1 MKYFI
6 NFSRI
11 AVGSLFIISGLIKC
25 NDSIGF
31 SYKLND
37 YFAQDVLNLEFLIP
51 YSLILAV
58 MICVVEIVLGVALI
72 FGFKPKLTSSLVL
85 LMMLF
90 FTWLTWYTSSCISE
104 RDVVTQMGE
113 EFNRNCVE
121 DCGCFGDALKLKPI
135 ESFYKDLVLLLFAI
149 PLFIASFKKSIKEN
163 TKKEDWIYCGFSM
176 VLLLLFN
183 LIFTKWWFSLL
194 FALVLFVVVYLV
206 KNKMKNQWLSLLA
219 AYMISLGFTWYCL
232 ENLPVKDFRPYK
244 IGANITEGMIIP
256 ENAAK
261 PVMEYTW
268 IFKVDGEEKKITT
281 DGSFPSVE
289 GGEYVGLDGNP
300 KIIEEGYTPPIQ
312 DFSIE
317 TVDENLTS
325 YFLEKDKLVF
335 ITMYNIAT
343 SEAEGLAKLK
353 SFTDEAMKKGYTVIG
368 LTSSGE
374 DAKQKVKQDYNLN
387 FDFYLCDEKV
397 IKTIVRSNPGIVI
410 LEKGT
415 IMNKAHW
422 NDIEDIEL

>member
-6 NFSRI
+6 ILSRL

-37 YFAQDVLNLEFLIP
+37 YFAQDVLNIEFLIP

-90 FTWLTWYTSSCISE
+90 FTWLTWYTSSCISDRE
-104 RDVVTQMGE
+104 IASQLGE

-135 ESFYKDLVLLLFAI
+135 ESFYKDLVLLIFAI
-149 PLFIASFKKSIKEN
+149 PLFFASFKKSIKEN
-163 TKKEDWIYCGFSM
+163 TKKEDILYGIISL
-176 VLLLLFN
+176 VLLLVFN
-183 LIFTKWWFSLL
+183 LFFTNWWFSLV
-194 FALVLFVVVYLV
+194 FALVLYAVVYIL
-206 KNKMKNQWLSLLA
+206 KNKMKNQWLSLLG

-232 ENLPVKDFRPYK
+232 QNLPVKDFRPYK
-244 IGANITEGMIIP
+244 IGINFMEQMEVPEDAQRPII
-256 ENAAK
+256 
-261 PVMEYTW
+261 EYTW
-268 IFKVDGEEKKITT
+268 TYNVNGENKEFVTN
-281 DGSFPSVE
+281 GSAPKTNGTYVSVE
-289 GGEYVGLDGNP
+289 TNTID
-300 KIIEEGYTPPIQ
+300 EGYIPPIQ

-317 TVDENLTS
+317 SDDEDLTAQ
-325 YFLEKDKLVF
+325 FLEEDKVII
-335 ITMYNIAT
+335 ITMYDINKGE
-343 SEAEGLAKLK
+343 SEGIEKLK
-353 SFTDEAMKKGYTVIG
+353 LFSDNAIKKGYKVIG
-368 LTSSGE
+368 LTSSGSE
-374 DAKQKVKQDYNLN
+374 DKMQIKADNKLN

-410 LEKGT
+410 LNKGT
-415 IMNKAHW
+415 VINKAHW
-422 NDIEDIEL
+422 NAIEDIEL